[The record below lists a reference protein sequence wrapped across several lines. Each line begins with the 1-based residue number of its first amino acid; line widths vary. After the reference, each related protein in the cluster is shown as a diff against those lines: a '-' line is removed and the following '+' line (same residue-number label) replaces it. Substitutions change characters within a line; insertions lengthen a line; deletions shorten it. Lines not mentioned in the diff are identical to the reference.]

1 MSSPRDVDIQLPNP
15 MERRQ
20 KKKRNDLSD
29 CEIIEPPK
37 KKQQQ
42 QPTITKHKKKNDSR
56 WKVRTK
62 IQIWW
67 TKKKFFFVAVV
78 VKRHDQWRFD
88 YNRRRNSIR
97 MNERSTAKKLSV
109 SQQQQQQQRQK
120 KRKEKTRK
128 TGTERVHRLG
138 NGSQNKWVVL
148 VQGERRFTLC
158 RSKKKINKNNKK
170 RNEIKEK
177 VWKACFFFFF
187 FFFFFLWPWVG
198 SEKYW
203 MSTTVAE
210 KELHSRRQTIRE
222 IRSGGMNGRRFLFFS
237 APLDDTT
244 FLERAAGHA
253 RPFLERRTAETPK
266 RNIKSKTTTTTKETG
281 YFLIDFHYRRR
292 RKRNLPELERN
303 EFKSGSMKKK

>member
-1 MSSPRDVDIQLPNP
+1 MKGRRLKSSASPNNNNNNND
-15 MERRQ
+15 
-20 KKKRNDLSD
+20 KKKEKKRQERPAPNESIGSETARKTSESFSSKANDVSLFAV
-29 CEIIEPPK
+29 PK
-37 KKQQQ
+37 K
-42 QPTITKHKKKNDSR
+42 
-56 WKVRTK
+56 
-62 IQIWW
+62 
-67 TKKKFFFVAVV
+67 
-78 VKRHDQWRFD
+78 
-88 YNRRRNSIR
+88 
-97 MNERSTAKKLSV
+97 
-109 SQQQQQQQRQK
+109 
-120 KRKEKTRK
+120 
-128 TGTERVHRLG
+128 
-138 NGSQNKWVVL
+138 NK
-148 VQGERRFTLC
+148 
-158 RSKKKINKNNKK
+158 NKNNKK

-177 VWKACFFFFF
+177 VWKACFFFLFLF
-187 FFFFFLWPWVG
+187 LFFLWPWVG

-303 EFKSGSMKKK
+303 EFKSGSMKKKIKNRFLSFHLFDFRCPSKKIGAFILSAIGHTAQPISGRETNWAVVVPK